1 LHPATDLKEE
11 TEMKTRH
18 LAPVLLLAAAALFAA
33 GCGGDDDST
42 TTIKLVEHAD
52 TDTLQHVGP
61 AKEDDS
67 IGDVLG
73 FANDVFNAD
82 NTKKVGTDNG
92 MCMRTA
98 VGKAF
103 ECVWTVSL
111 EGGQITVEGPFYD
124 AKDSTLAITGGT
136 GDYDQAAGSMTLHS
150 RDAKGTEFDF
160 TYEVVK

>member
-1 LHPATDLKEE
+1 
-11 TEMKTRH
+11 MKTRH
-18 LAPVLLLAAAALFAA
+18 LAALVLLAAAALFAA

-42 TTIKLVEHAD
+42 TTLKLVEHAD

-61 AKEDDS
+61 ANEKDS

-73 FANDVFNAD
+73 FANDVYNGD
-82 NTKKVGTDNG
+82 NSKKLGTDNG

-111 EGGQITVEGPFYD
+111 AGGQITVEGPFYD

-136 GDYDQAAGSMTLHS
+136 GSYEQAGGHMTLHA
-150 RDAKGTEFDF
+150 RNDKGTEYDF
-160 TYEVVK
+160 TYVIEK